1 VRGQHVRTAATLLVL
16 LGILAAG
23 ALVGVKFLLSP
34 TSDAATGP
42 SQQCVTTSVKKGQ
55 RVAAGQVQVSVF
67 NAGTRSGLADQ
78 TLSALTR
85 RGFKKGEAGNAP
97 STSRVKVAQ
106 VWTTR
111 RPDPAARLVARQFGP
126 ATTVRIV
133 KVNLGPGV
141 DVVVGDGFQ
150 RLGKAKRV
158 VVATTTSKAC
168 LRPRG

>member
-1 VRGQHVRTAATLLVL
+1 LRGQHLRTAATLLVL

-34 TSDAATGP
+34 TSDAAAGP
-42 SQQCVTTSVKKGQ
+42 QKCVTTSVRKGQ

-67 NAGTRSGLADQ
+67 NAGTRSGLATQ
-78 TLSALTR
+78 TLSKLTR

-126 ATTVRIV
+126 ATTVRTV

-150 RLGKAKRV
+150 RLSKAKRV
-158 VVATTTSKAC
+158 VVAKTTSKAC

>member
-1 VRGQHVRTAATLLVL
+1 MSGRKLTTAITLAVLLLVL
-16 LGILAAG
+16 IGMAAYGYNQLTAPLPGRPSAEEKCTG
-23 ALVGVKFLLSP
+23 AEKEVQGFL
-34 TSDAATGP
+34 
-42 SQQCVTTSVKKGQ
+42 KRK
-55 RVAAGQVQVSVF
+55 QVQVSVF
-67 NAGTRSGLADQ
+67 NAGTRSGLADR
-78 TLSALTR
+78 TLAALTR

-106 VWTTR
+106 VWTTHR
-111 RPDPAARLVARQFGP
+111 RDPAARLVARQFGP

-158 VVATTTSKAC
+158 VVAKTTSKAC
-168 LRPRG
+168 LRPRS